1 MSTLLRFLLISI
13 LILYAVRALLRYL
26 LPMLFQNLVNKAQ
39 QSQQNYSAPNQPNTN
54 RPNNRVNIDYIPE
67 EAVKSKVPDT
77 EGEFVEYEEIKS
89 K

>member
-1 MSTLLRFLLISI
+1 MSVFLRFLLVSI

-26 LPMLFQNLVNKAQ
+26 LPMLFQSMVNKVQQ
-39 QSQQNYSAPNQPNTN
+39 QSQHNYSAPNPQKPTG
-54 RPNNRVNIDYIPE
+54 RVKIDYIPE

-77 EGEFVEYEEIKS
+77 EGDFVDYEEIKG